1 MIGKKFD
8 ILCTDDFF
16 GEKKEAKTLDMGYGA
31 GMVQIVQMVDGKQEL
46 GRKEGE
52 ECTMLHVEHPP
63 CTKPTTLYIVLHSK
77 ETL

>member
-1 MIGKKFD
+1 MTYYAQMIF
-8 ILCTDDFF
+8 L
-16 GEKKEAKTLDMGYGA
+16 ERKKEAKTLDMGYGA

-52 ECTMLHVEHPP
+52 ECTMLHVENPP